1 MFFFAIIKGKLM
13 KVFNEKDYN
22 SGDGML
28 TSVWG
33 PSMWHTLHAISF
45 NYPVKPTKD
54 DKVTYLNFF
63 KSIGGIL
70 PCRYCRENFKK
81 NIKSVPLTMATMK
94 NRETFSRWLYKLH
107 EEINKMLGKKSN
119 LSYNDVRDRYELF
132 RARCINDN
140 IGEKKTKKSKKHN
153 KPKKEKGCVK
163 PLYKGQKSKCVINIV
178 PKKQAGGSFIIDRR
192 CKLKKSKKSN

>member
-1 MFFFAIIKGKLM
+1 M
-13 KVFNEKDYN
+13 KVFNDTDYN

-45 NYPVKPTKD
+45 NYPVKPTRE
-54 DKVTYLNFF
+54 DKIKYLNFF

-81 NIKSVPLTMATMK
+81 NIKAVPLTYSTMK
-94 NRETFSRWLYKLH
+94 NRETFSRWLYNLH

-119 LSYNDVRDRYELF
+119 LSYTDVRDRYELF
-132 RARCINDN
+132 RARCINDKV
-140 IGEKKTKKSKKHN
+140 GTKKKSKSKPKKTKQ
-153 KPKKEKGCVK
+153 KEKGCVK
-163 PLYKGQKSKCVINIV
+163 PLYEGQKSKCVINIV
-178 PKKQAGGSFIIDRR
+178 PKKQTGGSFIIDRR
-192 CKLKKSKKSN
+192 CKLKKSNKLKKLY

>member
-1 MFFFAIIKGKLM
+1 M
-13 KVFNEKDYN
+13 KVFNENDYN

-45 NYPVKPTKD
+45 NYPVKPTKE

-63 KSIGGIL
+63 KSLGGIL

-81 NIKSVPLTMATMK
+81 NIKTVPINMSTMK
-94 NRETFSRWLYKLH
+94 NRESFSRWLYKLH

-119 LSYNDVRDRYELF
+119 LSYNDVRERYELF
-132 RARCINDN
+132 RARCIDDK
-140 IGEKKTKKSKKHN
+140 IGEKKNKKSKKH
-153 KPKKEKGCVK
+153 KKKKEKGCVK

-178 PKKQAGGSFIIDRR
+178 PKKQTGGSFIIDRR
-192 CKLKKSKKSN
+192 CKLKKSNKLKNKVF

>member
-1 MFFFAIIKGKLM
+1 M
-13 KVFNEKDYN
+13 KVFNKNDYN

-45 NYPVKPTKD
+45 NYPVKPTKE
-54 DKVTYLNFF
+54 DKETYLKFF

-81 NIKSVPLTMATMK
+81 NIKKIPLTLATMK
-94 NRETFSRWLYKLH
+94 TRETFSRWLYNLH

-119 LSYNDVRDRYELF
+119 LSYNDIRDRYELF
-132 RARCINDN
+132 RARCINDKL
-140 IGEKKTKKSKKHN
+140 GSKKNKNKKSKKI
-153 KPKKEKGCVK
+153 PKKQKEKGCVK
-163 PLYKGQKSKCVINIV
+163 PLYEGQKSKCVINIV

-192 CKLKKSKKSN
+192 CKLKKSQKKNNINQSIL